1 MAPERSSRAGGFGL
15 SGARNSDE
23 GPSREAVR
31 QRVSSL
37 YDRAEDDTG
46 QFNLTR
52 VQGSRGAR
60 GQGGSARRGS
70 DPDLDNVSRQWFDA
84 ARASMGPTVPAILPT
99 DRMPARERP
108 ARPAASRPAPP
119 AELPA
124 ARALEAPG
132 RPVAELPAGGTRRPP
147 AELTSGPVAELT
159 SGPVAELT
167 AGPTPALPAVPRPR
181 QESAGA
187 PSTPAAPESRQTV
200 LRRSKQ
206 NSQRKVAAASDL
218 LYRHI
223 ARQTSLPRAAL
234 ATPAWA
240 AEGTWQ
246 TTATQSTPPA
256 AIEPTPTQVSWGI
269 PAQRT
274 ATDTSP
280 AQPGWDTGAQQI
292 ITQAT
297 SQEARPAQS
306 GWDTGAQQVVT
317 QQAPLESRSMQ
328 PGARLAAQQA
338 PAASAGLESRPMQ
351 PGWDTGAQQIITQA
365 NGLESRSMQ
374 PGAPT
379 ATQQIPAVPTG
390 LESRPMQPGWDT
402 GAQQII
408 TQANGLESR
417 SMQPGAPT
425 TTQQTPA
432 APTGLEARRMQPGW
446 DTGAQQIVSEFT
458 TAQAASARS
467 DWGTQVQQVAAPR
480 TAAAVQ
486 PAQQGWDTGAQQIVA
501 PLTAGDA
508 LAAQPG
514 WATVIQQPVA
524 TGPVADALSPQV
536 GWDSGAQQLVATAAP
551 QVDWRDPVAQEQ
563 ARRAAD
569 EARRLQQP
577 SVLDTGVPPA
587 EDWRVQQ
594 PAAPETTG
602 GATKADR
609 AVAFARAQIGRPCLW
624 GGVGP
629 ESYDNSGLAQAAW
642 KAAGVELPRSAHQQ
656 SSAGAAIP
664 VTDSRPGDLIFF
676 HDNFSHVGIYTGD
689 GLMIH
694 APGPGSVIREE
705 SIHNAGEAAIR
716 IAVRPA

>member
-60 GQGGSARRGS
+60 GQGGQGGSARRGSDS

-84 ARASMGPTVPAILPT
+84 ARAALGPTVPAVLPT

-108 ARPAASRPAPP
+108 ARPAASRPERP

-132 RPVAELPAGGTRRPP
+132 RAVPELPAAGTRRPP
-147 AELTSGPVAELT
+147 AELTSG
-159 SGPVAELT
+159 GPVAGRATGPVAQLP
-167 AGPTPALPAVPRPR
+167 AGAMPALPAVPRPR
-181 QESAGA
+181 QETTGALSA
-187 PSTPAAPESRQTV
+187 PAAPESRQTV

-206 NSQRKVAAASDL
+206 DSQRKVAAASDL

-223 ARQTSLPRAAL
+223 ARQTSVPRASL
-234 ATPAWA
+234 STPAWA
-240 AEGTWQ
+240 AQGTWQ
-246 TTATQSTPPA
+246 TTARQNTPPA
-256 AIEPTPTQVSWGI
+256 AIEPAPTQVNWTI

-274 ATDTSP
+274 ATDTPP

-292 ITQAT
+292 IAQAT
-297 SQEARPAQS
+297 S
-306 GWDTGAQQVVT
+306 
-317 QQAPLESRSMQ
+317 LESRSMQ
-328 PGARLAAQQA
+328 PGA
-338 PAASAGLESRPMQ
+338 G
-351 PGWDTGAQQIITQA
+351 
-365 NGLESRSMQ
+365 
-374 PGAPT
+374 
-379 ATQQIPAVPTG
+379 IP
-390 LESRPMQPGWDT
+390 
-402 GAQQII
+402 
-408 TQANGLESR
+408 
-417 SMQPGAPT
+417 
-425 TTQQTPA
+425 TQQTPA

-446 DTGAQQIVSEFT
+446 DTGAQQLVTEFT
-458 TAQAASARS
+458 AAQAAPAQS
-467 DWGTQVQQVAAPR
+467 DWANQVQQVAAPR
-480 TAAAVQ
+480 TAVAMQ
-486 PAQQGWDTGAQQIVA
+486 PSQPSQPVQQGWDTGAQQIVA
-501 PLTAGDA
+501 PLPVGDA
-508 LAAQPG
+508 PAGQPG
-514 WATVIQQPVA
+514 WAAVIQQPVA
-524 TGPVADALSPQV
+524 TRPVADALSTQV
-536 GWDSGAQQLVATAAP
+536 TWGTTAQQLVAPSAP

-569 EARRLQQP
+569 EARRLQEP
-577 SVLDTGVPPA
+577 SVLDTGVPA
-587 EDWRVQQ
+587 VEDWRAQM
-594 PAAPETTG
+594 PTAPEATG

-609 AVAFARAQIGRPCLW
+609 AVAFAREQIGRPCLW
-624 GGVGP
+624 GAVGP

-642 KAAGVELPRSAHQQ
+642 KAAGVDLPRSTHEQ
-656 SSAGAAIP
+656 SSAGAVIP
-664 VTDSRPGDLIFF
+664 VAESRPGDLIFF
-676 HDNFSHVGIYTGD
+676 HDNFSHVGIYTGG